1 MLTKVEKI
9 LAAQRILGSR
19 DAGPKAT
26 CQAYEAIGETRDYQK
41 PHPVNSDQLNMGSNP
56 GLFAEWVDPDVSV

>member
-26 CQAYEAIGETRDYQK
+26 CQAYEAIGKRQEITK
-41 PHPVNSDQLNMGSNP
+41 NHMLSILIN
-56 GLFAEWVDPDVSV
+56 